1 MALLHLPTVR
11 RVLLGLTGILPA
23 LVLGAAQPLPVTVV
37 PLTRSHGMVVAGH
50 RQAAAAGLAVLQSG
64 GNAIDAAV
72 ATSLARGVA
81 EPYASGLGGKLMLL
95 YYEARTG
102 RVQVIDA
109 MDAAGSLEV
118 STYLHR
124 PAEDRTYGYGAV
136 CVPGLAAGLWLAH
149 QQWGGRP
156 WADDVRPAIDLA
168 RTGFDVLPKSRDYF
182 EEQSRKLH
190 RGDTEIAR
198 LYLPGGKIPA
208 VGSVLPN
215 PDLAATLTLLA
226 QHGRDGFYRGPV
238 AERLVAAIHRGGG
251 VITAQD
257 LAGYEARLT
266 EPVAI
271 DFMGYRIA
279 SAPPPANGAAMFL
292 PALKALEGEPFSGGP
307 LRTAANLD
315 ELGRVWRLVEPEGY
329 RVIGDSPGSRF
340 AFEKL
345 VAPDAI
351 QALRAKA
358 AVPLKPEAAAAASA
372 PAGEWAVAST
382 THFIVVDGQG
392 NIVCATQSLSV
403 HFGAGV
409 VPPGTGVVLNNSMSN
424 FEYVDAAHPNY
435 LAPGRRPRSTISPTI
450 VLRGGRPVLAL
461 GIPGAARIPTS
472 MLQVLLDRLVL
483 HRPLAEAIGDSR
495 FHFMVPWRPG
505 DVDTFE
511 AEQSFPATQADGL
524 RRLGWKVLL
533 SEPAGQGMKF
543 TGISAVEIN
552 ADGTLTGY
560 ADPRRTNAAAG
571 Y

>member
-1 MALLHLPTVR
+1 MALS
-11 RVLLGLTGILPA
+11 
-23 LVLGAAQPLPVTVV
+23 PLPPIRRFLQGLAFTLSALALAASPPLAVTVV
-37 PLTRSHGMVVAGH
+37 PLTRPHGMVVAGH
-50 RQAAAAGLAVLQSG
+50 PQAAVAGLAVLQAG

-72 ATSLARGVA
+72 ATSLALGVA

-95 YYEARTG
+95 YYDARTQ

-118 STYLHR
+118 AAYLRR
-124 PAEDRTYGYGAV
+124 PAEDRNYGYGAV

-190 RGDTEIAR
+190 RGDAEIAR

-208 VGSVLPN
+208 AGTVLPN

-238 AERLVAAIHRGGG
+238 AERLVAAIHHGGG
-251 VITAQD
+251 VITAPD

-271 DFMGYRIA
+271 EFMGCRIA

-292 PALKALEGEPFSGGP
+292 PALKALEGESFSGGP
-307 LRTAANLD
+307 LRTAAALD
-315 ELGRVWRLVEPEGY
+315 ELGRVWRLVEPEAY
-329 RVIGDSPGSRF
+329 RVIGDTPGSRF

-358 AVPLKPEAAAAASA
+358 ALPRKPEAAAAFA

-424 FEYVDAAHPNY
+424 FEYADAAHPNY
-435 LAPGRRPRSTISPTI
+435 VAPGRRPRSTISPTI

-461 GIPGAARIPTS
+461 GIPGAARIPTA
-472 MLQVLLDRLVL
+472 MLQVLLDRLAL
-483 HRPLAEAIGDSR
+483 HRPLTKAIGDSR

-543 TGISAVEIN
+543 TGINAVEIN
-552 ADGTLTGY
+552 ADGTLTGF